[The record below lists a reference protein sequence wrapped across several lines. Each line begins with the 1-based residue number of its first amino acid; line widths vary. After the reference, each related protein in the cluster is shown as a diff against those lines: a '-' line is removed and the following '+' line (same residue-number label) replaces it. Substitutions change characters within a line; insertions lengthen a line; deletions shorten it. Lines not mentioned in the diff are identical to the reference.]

1 MIERNFVFNPP
12 RNVNHGTLP
21 TWLAG
26 IAQFLIVR
34 RAAKRSITLR
44 ETPLWWQD
52 DGLLNWVKEND
63 CEAIGQA
70 IGRPDMVATHV
81 IAVGC
86 AGVFVPMLGSRD
98 ELALDPRLVPQT
110 KHQESPYP
118 DRFSQAIRKEMKK
131 VSGPW
136 LTCIVTEN
144 FFSFSTSV
152 ARTKRFVETYPET
165 PIAFIFVFDRQ
176 AQTAQMHQAG
186 FSDGALIDSREFSC
200 IRGSDFV
207 AAHPSP
213 RVCTQAVKSNMNHT
227 TLS

>member
-118 DRFSQAIRKEMKK
+118 DRFTQAIRKEMEKSVWTLAYLHRDGK
-131 VSGPW
+131 LLLILNVCGTNEAIRRNLPRDANRLHLRLRPSGADCTDAPGW
-136 LTCIVTEN
+136 
-144 FFSFSTSV
+144 FF
-152 ARTKRFVETYPET
+152 RWCPY
-165 PIAFIFVFDRQ
+165 
-176 AQTAQMHQAG
+176 
-186 FSDGALIDSREFSC
+186 
-200 IRGSDFV
+200 
-207 AAHPSP
+207 
-213 RVCTQAVKSNMNHT
+213 
-227 TLS
+227 